1 MILGINSVDDA
12 QTAQQFV
19 QRFGVTYTNV
29 LDDNQRVATLYK
41 LAATPT
47 SYFIDRQGII
57 RSIVVGSVD
66 DATLQQKVAEI
77 SK

>member
-1 MILGINSVDDA
+1 MILGVKSVDNA
-12 QTAQQFV
+12 QTAQQFP
-19 QRFGVTYTNV
+19 VTYTNV
-29 LDDNQRVATLYK
+29 LDDKQRVATLYK

-57 RSIVVGSVD
+57 RSIVVGPVD
-66 DATLQQKVAEI
+66 DATLQQKGAEF

>member
-1 MILGINSVDDA
+1 MILGVNSVDNA
-12 QTAQQFV
+12 QTTQQS
-19 QRFGVTYTNV
+19 GVTYTNV

-47 SYFIDRQGII
+47 SYFIDHQGII
-57 RSIVVGSVD
+57 RSIVVGPVD
-66 DATLQQKVAEI
+66 DATLQQKAAEI